1 MKGVTIRQGKRGDGA
16 ARWQAQLTHKSTNF
30 YLGTYPNPTAAAR
43 AYDAKARSVGLYHL
57 LNFPDDDAG
66 GAGRATR
73 ASAVGEEDADAAD
86 ADVAK
91 RDAPE
96 GTRSAEGA
104 GARDAA
110 DVPAV
115 EGGGYGMEAGE
126 RARSEEA
133 GATTAAGE
141 RCDDAAGVGSDAD
154 INANTDDEDG
164 DATMVG
170 GVHAPYLGDPAGEI
184 TEREAVLGLRVVV
197 RFEVRADRLA
207 RCLRS
212 QPLTS
217 FYVTRLSGIG
227 RWLVSRPDIGASGEP
242 AKLPQAR
249 VATSTL

>member
-1 MKGVTIRQGKRGDGA
+1 MPTHLDPCSCAKITSR
-16 ARWQAQLTHKSTNF
+16 LT
-30 YLGTYPNPTAAAR
+30 AC
-43 AYDAKARSVGLYHL
+43 RSCAPLSV
-57 LNFPDDDAG
+57 F
-66 GAGRATR
+66 TQ
-73 ASAVGEEDADAAD
+73 EE
-86 ADVAK
+86 
-91 RDAPE
+91 E
-96 GTRSAEGA
+96 
-104 GARDAA
+104 
-110 DVPAV
+110 
-115 EGGGYGMEAGE
+115 GE
-126 RARSEEA
+126 RTRSEEA

-141 RCDDAAGVGSDAD
+141 RCDDTAGVGLDAD

-170 GVHAPYLGDPAGEI
+170 GVCAPYLGDPAGEI

-197 RFEVRADRLA
+197 RFEVRAERLA